1 MKRIPL
7 TLFFIINTLFL
18 FSQQIRLND
27 CFVEAEKNYPL
38 LVQQEL
44 WYSSF
49 EEANS
54 ILNKNWL
61 PQIDLNAQATIQS
74 DVTKVPITMPGLII
88 PEPDKEQYKA
98 TIELKQLIWDG
109 GTIHK
114 EREVKKIENSIE
126 RQKIAIDLYKLKE
139 RISQIYFRIMLI
151 DENLTILNLQISDI
165 TTRLKSV
172 EAAIDKGVLV
182 KSNSDRLKVEIL
194 KIKQR
199 LSELKN
205 DRETSIKLLNIIV
218 GSNFS
223 NEVVLLSPQ
232 IKPNLTNINKRP
244 ELVLFELQKQQILS
258 HSQKVSSKNMPRLS
272 AFFQGGYGRPGLN
285 MFDPDYQLF
294 YIAGI
299 RLNWNLW
306 NWNSRKN
313 EKNIYSLS
321 TQILEKQKD
330 IFNLNTNILIEQQQ
344 SEIIKYETLLKSDNE
359 IIDLQTSIKNSATSQ
374 FENGT
379 LSANDYLN
387 ELNAE
392 NIAKLNLKLHEI
404 QLIMAKV
411 NLQIIIGETE

>member
-359 IIDLQTSIKNSATSQ
+359 IIELQTSIKNSATSQ

-392 NIAKLNLKLHEI
+392 NRAKLNLKLHEI